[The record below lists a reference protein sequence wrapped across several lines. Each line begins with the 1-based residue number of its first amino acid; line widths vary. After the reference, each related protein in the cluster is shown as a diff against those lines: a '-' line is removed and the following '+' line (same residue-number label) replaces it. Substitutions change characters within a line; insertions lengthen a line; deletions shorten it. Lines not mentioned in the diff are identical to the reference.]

1 MKFNTQEK
9 SFVTFNRDDQPEFFQ
24 LLQKRVNAYFK
35 EKNISKY
42 GNLSMKLKTVL
53 MMSLYFIPL
62 IALLSGQITSVWF
75 MMLCWTSM
83 GLGMSGIGLSI
94 MHDANHGTYSRR
106 KWVNNFL
113 GYMIHFIGGSQG
125 NWKIQHNVLHHSF
138 TNIDGLDE
146 DIDSG
151 VIRLSP
157 HQKRSKLHRFQ
168 IFYAPFL
175 YGLMTVYWLF
185 SKDFEGL
192 VRYNNKGLLKMQ
204 GINFKRSMTHLVATK
219 VVYIILTL
227 IIPLIVLPFS
237 AGIIIL
243 AFLWMH
249 FICGMSLALIFQPAH
264 VIEETTFFETTEC
277 GSMENH
283 RAIHQM
289 RTTANFAN
297 KSRLFTWLIGGLN
310 FQIEHHLFPNICHV
324 HYRHIAG
331 IVKKTAQEFNVPY
344 YQHKTFTGALRSHF
358 LLLNRLGK
366 GN

>member
-1 MKFNTQEK
+1 MKYNTQDK
-9 SFVTFNRDDQPEFFQ
+9 AFVTFNQQDQPEFFQ

-42 GNLSMKLKTVL
+42 GNLNMKLKTAFML
-53 MMSLYFIPL
+53 SLYFIPL
-62 IALLSGQITSVWF
+62 VYILSGTVTSLGVS
-75 MMLCWTSM
+75 MLCWISM

-94 MHDANHGTYSRR
+94 MHDANHGTYSRK
-106 KWVNNFL
+106 KWVNNIL
-113 GYMIHFIGGSQG
+113 GYLIHFIGGSQA

-168 IFYAPFL
+168 VFYAPVL
-175 YGLMTVYWLF
+175 YGLMTIYWLV

-192 VRYNNKGLLKMQ
+192 VRYHKKGLLKIQ
-204 GINFKRSMTHLVATK
+204 KIDFTQSLIHLIATK
-219 VVYIILTL
+219 VFYLFITL
-227 IIPLIVLPFS
+227 VIPLIILPFS
-237 AGIIIL
+237 WGAIVLG
-243 AFLWMH
+243 FLLMH

-264 VIEETTFFETTEC
+264 VIEETTFFETSQS

-297 KSRLFTWLIGGLN
+297 KNRLFTWLIGGLN
-310 FQIEHHLFPNICHV
+310 FQIEHHLFPNICHI
-324 HYRHIAG
+324 HYRKLST
-331 IVKKTAQEFNVPY
+331 IVKATALEFNVPY
-344 YQHKTFTGALRSHF
+344 YQHDTFTGALRSHF
-358 LLLNRLGK
+358 LLLNKLGK
-366 GN
+366 EN